1 MSKSAGNYPALR
13 IIAAWYKV
21 VGYFIGGIIAL
32 GGLISIMGD
41 GSAAAGIGLLI
52 GAVVFVVL
60 SVAVAEIIQ
69 VFLDTQNN
77 TRECADA
84 LHRLVDLQSSPGL
97 PDPAPKPVTPVAPTA
112 PARAAE
118 PVAPGNPPARQRPT
132 ATPKATK
139 GQADSIRGL
148 IKNLHGDGETVESI
162 AKELQVE
169 GMPTLDGSGTWTA
182 AAVSSVL
189 REP

>member
-1 MSKSAGNYPALR
+1 MSKSTGNYPALR
-13 IIAAWYKV
+13 VIVAWYKV

-52 GAVVFVVL
+52 GAVVFIVL

-77 TRECADA
+77 TRESADA
-84 LHRLVDLQSSPGL
+84 LHRLVELQSSPGL
-97 PDPAPKPVTPVAPTA
+97 PDPAPKPVAPAA

-118 PVAPGNPPARQRPT
+118 PIGRGNPPARKHP
-132 ATPKATK
+132 AAAPKATRE
-139 GQADSIRGL
+139 QAESIRGL
-148 IKNLHGDGETVESI
+148 IKSLHGDGETIESI

-169 GMPTLDGSGTWTA
+169 GLPTLDGSGTWTA
-182 AAVSSVL
+182 EAVSSVL
-189 REP
+189 RES